1 MNVCRSVDCL
11 SPPFTPN
18 SRLSFR
24 LIWVELW
31 ELLLLLLLLNVVS
44 GKFHRNEVQR
54 WWLKSSIQS
63 GVGESGLWFPYT
75 PHPTP
80 KITPKLRLLKL
91 SAEGAWLESMRQVS
105 AALIGRRGECLF
117 LKSVVCQAETRPS
130 IITDCRVM
138 NKWLTADFR
147 ISKDYISHNPLHN
160 RVVNRSSEP
169 M

>member
-1 MNVCRSVDCL
+1 MNVCRSIDCL

-31 ELLLLLLLLNVVS
+31 ELLLLLLLLCVLNVVS

-63 GVGESGLWFPYT
+63 GVGESSLWFPYI

-91 SAEGAWLESMRQVS
+91 SAEGAGLESMRQVS
-105 AALIGRRGECLF
+105 AALIERRGEWHCLF
-117 LKSVVCQAETRPS
+117 LKSVVRQ
-130 IITDCRVM
+130 
-138 NKWLTADFR
+138 NKSWNSTGNHHWLQ
-147 ISKDYISHNPLHN
+147 SHEQMIDSWFQNFKRLHFPQ
-160 RVVNRSSEP
+160 SLAQ
-169 M
+169 